1 MGHGHRGERLMATFI
16 VLTADQAAQV
26 RGPVSPPYV
35 LDPVEWCAG
44 VFIVEASV
52 LDHPA
57 YASRVEILA
66 PLPRQDLA
74 QLLDLLPPA
83 PPEE

>member
-1 MGHGHRGERLMATFI
+1 MSVFI
-16 VLTADQAAQV
+16 TLTADQAAQV
-26 RGPVSPPYV
+26 RGPVVSPYA
-35 LDPVEWCAG
+35 LDPIEWIPG
-44 VFIVEASV
+44 LFIVDAAV

-57 YASRVEILA
+57 YAARVEILS

-74 QLLDLLPPA
+74 LLLDLLPPA